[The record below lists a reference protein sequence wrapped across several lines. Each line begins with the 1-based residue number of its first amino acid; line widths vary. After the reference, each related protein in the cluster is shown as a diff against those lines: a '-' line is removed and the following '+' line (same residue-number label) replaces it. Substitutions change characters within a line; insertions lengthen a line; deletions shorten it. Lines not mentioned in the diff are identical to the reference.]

1 MSIWYC
7 SVFDSN
13 DSNYIVHGLH
23 HTLPSKKIACNY
35 SQLQLDSWWRIPNIS
50 CARAAILGP
59 RLGYQSNC
67 NIYLDSDLYLAL
79 PALRG
84 LQVCIAFCI
93 TIGRIVERT
102 RHVQLLLCIRHRQSY
117 QNQSSR
123 DSLLL
128 FAQIRTQD
136 TAWWP
141 GSLKDRLAEKSH
153 TMVRRPWMYS
163 LCLTCAA
170 SCFVKKGSLKIL
182 QVPHQLNL
190 TLFNPPS
197 LDSRLLNG
205 SYFHPR
211 HHISWPWR

>member
-50 CARAAILGP
+50 CARAAILCP

-102 RHVQLLLCIRHRQSY
+102 RHVQLLLCVGIGNRT
-117 QNQSSR
+117 NQSR
-123 DSLLL
+123 VVISLLL
-128 FAQIRTQD
+128 LAQIRTQD
-136 TAWWP
+136 TA
-141 GSLKDRLAEKSH
+141 GDQ
-153 TMVRRPWMYS
+153 
-163 LCLTCAA
+163 AA
-170 SCFVKKGSLKIL
+170 WK
-182 QVPHQLNL
+182 
-190 TLFNPPS
+190 TA
-197 LDSRLLNG
+197 
-205 SYFHPR
+205 
-211 HHISWPWR
+211 